1 MANPSMDRD
10 LVSWLR
16 QQLQEARPDLLRE
29 MLATMVQ
36 ELMGAE
42 AQQLCG
48 AEYGERSSERSN
60 SRNRYREREWDT
72 RAGTIEL
79 AVPKLRRGSY
89 FPDWLLE
96 PRRRAER
103 ALGTV
108 IARPTW
114 PVFPRDESRG
124 WSRPWASPTSP
135 SRRSRSWPRAWTAW
149 SMSSGTGPWTAVP
162 TPTSGSTP

>member
-16 QQLQEARPDLLRE
+16 QQLQEAHPDLLRE

-60 SRNRYREREWDT
+60 SRNGYRERESDT
-72 RAGTIEL
+72 RAGTNEPAL
-79 AVPKLRRGSY
+79 PKLRRGSY
-89 FPDWLLE
+89 FPDGCSS
-96 PRRRAER
+96 PAGER
-103 ALGTV
+103 SAL
-108 IARPTW
+108 W
-114 PVFPRDESRG
+114 
-124 WSRPWASPTSP
+124 
-135 SRRSRSWPRAWTAW
+135 
-149 SMSSGTGPWTAVP
+149 
-162 TPTSGSTP
+162 